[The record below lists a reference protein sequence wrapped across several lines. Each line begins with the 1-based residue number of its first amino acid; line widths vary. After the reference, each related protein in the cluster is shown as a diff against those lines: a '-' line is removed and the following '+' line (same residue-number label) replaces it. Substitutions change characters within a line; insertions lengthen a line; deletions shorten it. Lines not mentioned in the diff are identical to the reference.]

1 MWKQKGLVMDKSDP
15 IFSNDIREAYYKV
28 ADHLPE
34 LVELLRVASKQESKT
49 AAKELKIFRR
59 MLDEFNKSGLG
70 KIL

>member
-1 MWKQKGLVMDKSDP
+1 MNKSDP
-15 IFSNDIREAYYKV
+15 IFSNDIREAYYKIG
-28 ADHLPE
+28 DNLPG
-34 LVELLRVASKQESKT
+34 LVELLRIASKQGSKT